1 MVILEKD
8 KSLNCSYSV
17 LLNPVG
23 FSNVQGLLSH
33 SLGGGGGGF
42 TRKMLKITIR
52 FRDKIFVAE

>member
-17 LLNPVG
+17 LLKPVG
-23 FSNVQGLLSH
+23 FSNAQGLLFYG
-33 SLGGGGGGF
+33 LREVRF
-42 TRKMLKITIR
+42 TRKMLQITIR